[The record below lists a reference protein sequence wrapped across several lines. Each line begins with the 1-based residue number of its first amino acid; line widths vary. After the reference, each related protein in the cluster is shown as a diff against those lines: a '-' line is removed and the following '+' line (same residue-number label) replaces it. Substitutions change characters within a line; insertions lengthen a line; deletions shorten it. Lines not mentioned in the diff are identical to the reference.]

1 MTHESKEP
9 PFSADKPQIAQ
20 SMCSCFDV
28 VEVGNQ
34 ATLETTF
41 KCDKY
46 IFQSESNYT
55 QKSHLVN
62 TLVNIGKSKANSLSQ
77 SNFPLHMIK
86 LIEENEA
93 DVLIVLL
100 KSTGLLYIF
109 KSIIFRL
116 TLSSQKCTTAKTGC
130 FEEICINGTKKKK
143 LFQKLQSVISNLF
156 FISL

>member
-20 SMCSCFDV
+20 SMCSCFD